1 MLSLLS
7 HRYHLRKLKPRST
20 EDTGTGVRPQCL
32 TGSVCSHPFFQTA
45 QVPLPHT
52 VAAILLLIHSSAQ
65 RLFYICLYGYSF
77 MSAWPPHGA
86 TPINARMADAWP
98 LGGCS
103 TELTDSLSDHPD
115 SHSLTVPPCP
125 WHHESLSC
133 EHKRGS
139 QGPPGFSLQPHLL
152 FPRQSQLSLDR
163 VCSSAQSLSPF
174 PYPFASHKLSLAW
187 SADGLQMKST
197 GQGWGVYRSE

>member
-1 MLSLLS
+1 MQESWN
-7 HRYHLRKLKPRST
+7 Y
-20 EDTGTGVRPQCL
+20 
-32 TGSVCSHPFFQTA
+32 
-45 QVPLPHT
+45 
-52 VAAILLLIHSSAQ
+52 ILLTMEFFLSQ
-65 RLFYICLYGYSF
+65 R
-77 MSAWPPHGA
+77 AWA
-86 TPINARMADAWP
+86 TEYTQQIFVEWWISKWINHQ
-98 LGGCS
+98 
-103 TELTDSLSDHPD
+103 ELTPSTTCPN